1 MKRLEGIGGTDASC
15 VMGAG
20 FKTPYGLWEQKTN
33 RVGDTFSNEA
43 MRWGTELESV
53 IRSRFAEETGRIVE
67 TVDPI
72 QNPKADWW
80 VGSPDGI
87 SFDENRENP
96 RGLEIKTARF
106 KDEKWGEPGTNQIP
120 PGYYIQCQWY
130 MVLLQ
135 VEVFDVAVL
144 FSGQDFEVFT
154 IHKDE
159 KVLKTLYK
167 KCKKFWEENVLKD
180 IPPEEMSLDERS
192 RFLNVKYA
200 NPNDTIKLIEEDDE
214 ENDVLSAMESL
225 VYIKKEIKELETKKK
240 ELEQEVKREIGEDR
254 GIQST
259 LYRALWSPQTKK
271 SMDQSRFKAMVADEI
286 GSKRTQEI
294 IEECQKESSFRVLRM
309 TERKQ

>member
-1 MKRLEGIGGTDASC
+1 MKRLKGIGGTDASC

-53 IRSRFAEETGRIVE
+53 IRTRFAEETDRIVE

-72 QNPKADWW
+72 RNPKADWW

-87 SFDENRENP
+87 SFDKNHENP

-106 KDEKWGEPGTNQIP
+106 KNEKWGEPGTNQVP

-135 VEVFDVAVL
+135 VEVFDIAVL

-159 KVLKTLYK
+159 KVLKTLHK

-180 IPPEEMSLDERS
+180 TPPEEMALSERS
-192 RFLNVKYA
+192 RFLNVKYSD
-200 NPNDTIKLIEEDDE
+200 PNDTIKSIDDTEEIAST
-214 ENDVLSAMESL
+214 VESL
-225 VYIKKEIKELETKKK
+225 VFVKKEITELEEKKK
-240 ELEQEVKREIGEDR
+240 ELENEIKQSIGEDR
-254 GIQST
+254 GIQSDT
-259 LYRALWSPQTKK
+259 YRATWNPQSRKT
-271 SMDQSRFKAMVADEI
+271 MDQSRFKALIADEI
-286 GSKRTQEI
+286 GSSRTQEI
-294 IEECQKESSFRVLRM
+294 IEKCQKESNFRVLRL